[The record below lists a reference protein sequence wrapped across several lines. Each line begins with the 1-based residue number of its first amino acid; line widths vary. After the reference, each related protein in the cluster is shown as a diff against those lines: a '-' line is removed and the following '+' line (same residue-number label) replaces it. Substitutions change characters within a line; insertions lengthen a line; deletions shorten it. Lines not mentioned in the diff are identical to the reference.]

1 VAQTQRCTHVYFRTH
16 GRVHVHVR
24 VLAHRTICQRIQRT
38 HTQHTHPHIFCNGHL
53 CLHTH
58 KHCLSNT
65 PRVRTHTR
73 MCTHTHTHTEAHSH
87 RRTCLHTCLLT
98 HACPGPCTY
107 TPTHPQ
113 TKHIQRMK
121 GSGRR
126 HPQGLACKDTLD
138 RAVAETRPDM
148 QVHAVHGHE
157 RLSSMG
163 TCAGQHARKPWTGRL
178 LKPELMG
185 SYVLCLVSSGCYD
198 FLYSLRGTSAPW
210 SWPR

>member
-1 VAQTQRCTHVYFRTH
+1 M
-16 GRVHVHVR
+16 
-24 VLAHRTICQRIQRT
+24 
-38 HTQHTHPHIFCNGHL
+38 
-53 CLHTH
+53 
-58 KHCLSNT
+58 SNT

-73 MCTHTHTHTEAHSH
+73 MCTHTHTEAHSH
-87 RRTCLHTCLLT
+87 RSTCLHTCLIT
-98 HACPGPCTY
+98 HTCPGPCTY

-198 FLYSLRGTSAPW
+198 FYTPSGAPQLPGHGRGEMCAAVGHERVDGAPA
-210 SWPR
+210 WPHPGVLILLGQAKG